1 MGEVLKEE
9 PLRVSNQV
17 SHQALMD
24 KKKTVIKCTNLKKT
38 YTTGPISLEVLKG
51 IDIEVRE
58 GEYVAIMGP
67 SGSGKSTLM
76 NIIGCLDRPSS
87 GIYELCGVDVSKM
100 NIKELSRVRGDK
112 IGFIFQSFNLLSW
125 SVFDNVGLP
134 LIYSPDIQVSHRKE
148 LIEKALVSASLEE
161 SRWKYKPNEL
171 SGGQKQRVA
180 IARALVNEPD
190 IILADEPTGAL
201 DSKTG
206 AVILET
212 FRRINK
218 EEGRTIVMIT
228 HELDV
233 AQHADRI
240 IHLKDGL
247 ISDKA

>member
-1 MGEVLKEE
+1 
-9 PLRVSNQV
+9 
-17 SHQALMD
+17 MD
-24 KKKTVIKCTNLKKT
+24 KRRIVIKCSKLRKT
-38 YTTGPISLEVLKG
+38 YETGPISVEVLKG

-87 GIYELCGVDVSKM
+87 GTYELSGEDVSEM
-100 NIKELSRVRGDK
+100 DSNRLAGVRGDK
-112 IGFIFQSFNLLSW
+112 IGFIFQSFNLLS
-125 SVFDNVGLP
+125 VNVKENVGLP
-134 LIYSPDIQVSHRKE
+134 LIYSPKISISQRQE
-148 LIEKALVSASLEE
+148 LVEKALRSAALDED
-161 SRWKYKPNEL
+161 RWHHKPNEL

-190 IILADEPTGAL
+190 IVLADEPTGAL

-206 AVILET
+206 AFILET

-218 EEGRTIVMIT
+218 DEGRTIVMIT

>member
-1 MGEVLKEE
+1 M
-9 PLRVSNQV
+9 N
-17 SHQALMD
+17 
-24 KKKTVIKCTNLKKT
+24 KKRTVIKCSKLRKT
-38 YTTGPISLEVLKG
+38 YTTGPISVEVLKG
-51 IDIEVRE
+51 IDIEVHE

-76 NIIGCLDRPSS
+76 NIIGCLDRPTS
-87 GIYELCGVDVSKM
+87 GTYELGGIDVSEMGK
-100 NIKELSRVRGDK
+100 KDLARVRGDK
-112 IGFIFQSFNLLSW
+112 IGFIFQSFNLLSIK
-125 SVFDNVGLP
+125 VFDNVGLP
-134 LIYSPDIQVSHRKE
+134 LIYSPEIPVAQRGE
-148 LIEKALVSASLEE
+148 LISKALHSASLEE
-161 SRWKYKPNEL
+161 ERWEHKPNEL

-233 AQHADRI
+233 AEQADRI
-240 IHLKDGL
+240 IHLKDG
-247 ISDKA
+247 IITDHP

>member
-1 MGEVLKEE
+1 
-9 PLRVSNQV
+9 
-17 SHQALMD
+17 MD
-24 KKKTVIKCTNLKKT
+24 KKRIVIECTNLKKT
-38 YTTGPISLEVLKG
+38 YETGPLLVEVLKG

-76 NIIGCLDRPSS
+76 NIIGCLDRPTS
-87 GIYELCGVDVSKM
+87 GKYELSGEKVSEMDSKQLAG
-100 NIKELSRVRGDK
+100 IRGDK
-112 IGFIFQSFNLLSW
+112 IGFIFQSFNLLP
-125 SVFDNVGLP
+125 VNVIENVGLP
-134 LIYSPDIQVSHRKE
+134 LIYSPKTPVAQRQE
-148 LIEKALVSASLEE
+148 LIEKALRSAALEE
-161 SRWKYKPNEL
+161 ERWQHKPNEL

-190 IILADEPTGAL
+190 IVLADEPTGAL

-206 AVILET
+206 AFILET

-233 AQHADRI
+233 AEHADRI
-240 IHLKDGL
+240 IHLKDGI
-247 ISDKA
+247 ISNRA

>member
-1 MGEVLKEE
+1 
-9 PLRVSNQV
+9 
-17 SHQALMD
+17 MD
-24 KKKTVIKCTNLKKT
+24 KKKIVIKCSKLKKT
-38 YTTGPISLEVLKG
+38 YETGLLSVEVLKG
-51 IDIEVRE
+51 IDIEVHE
-58 GEYVAIMGP
+58 GEFVAIMGP

-76 NIIGCLDRPSS
+76 NIIGCLDKPTS
-87 GIYELCGVDVSKM
+87 GKYELSGEDVSEMDSKQ
-100 NIKELSRVRGDK
+100 LAGVRGDK
-112 IGFIFQSFNLLSW
+112 IGFIFQSFNLLSV
-125 SVFDNVGLP
+125 SVTENVGLP
-134 LIYSPDIQVSHRKE
+134 LIYSQKVPISQRQE
-148 LIEKALVSASLEE
+148 LVEKALRSAALEE
-161 SRWKYKPNEL
+161 ERWHHKPNEL

-190 IILADEPTGAL
+190 IVLADEPTGAL

-206 AVILET
+206 AFILET

-233 AQHADRI
+233 AEHADRI

>member
-1 MGEVLKEE
+1 
-9 PLRVSNQV
+9 
-17 SHQALMD
+17 MD
-24 KKKTVIKCTNLKKT
+24 KRRIIIKCSKLRKT
-38 YTTGPISLEVLKG
+38 YETGPISVEVLKG

-76 NIIGCLDRPSS
+76 NIIGCLDRPTS
-87 GIYELCGVDVSKM
+87 GKYDLSGEDVSEMDSKQLA
-100 NIKELSRVRGDK
+100 KVRGDK
-112 IGFIFQSFNLLSW
+112 IGFIFQSFNLLSV
-125 SVFDNVGLP
+125 SVRENVGLP
-134 LIYSPDIQVSHRKE
+134 LIYSPKIPISQRKE
-148 LIEKALVSASLEE
+148 LVEKALQSAALEE
-161 SRWKYKPNEL
+161 DRWHHKPNEL

-190 IILADEPTGAL
+190 IVLADEPTGAL

-206 AVILET
+206 AFILET

-247 ISDKA
+247 ISDKP